1 MLQGGFGLVGE
12 GSRGAPGGVR
22 WCKSATCEQRLKMG
36 PIHPRKLKQH
46 TLVMYKAEGRTGQR
60 AMGGEI
66 QVPPE
71 EKLCEDCEA
80 VEQTSRESSAGVT
93 SWSRT
98 SLGHQ
103 VRWDGLSRAA
113 PAWDMPQSHPT
124 PHGLIGLAGLSITYG
139 TSTLTNLMEMV
150 TILRIQGKKPFAEWE
165 ISSSLSRA

>member
-1 MLQGGFGLVGE
+1 
-12 GSRGAPGGVR
+12 
-22 WCKSATCEQRLKMG
+22 MG

-46 TLVMYKAEGRTGQR
+46 TLVMYEAEGRTGQR

-71 EKLCEDCEA
+71 GKLCEDCEA